1 MALLLQSVG
10 TRFRSGIVKTW
21 NAVNLG
27 WNKLSTQVAGT
38 AAWQRTSNF
47 AGPYIKTGISYYPD
61 AMKFDMAS
69 RNFVAGVMVGTVCL
83 TAASRAVL
91 GK

>member
-1 MALLLQSVG
+1 MASLLHSVG
-10 TRFRSGIVKTW
+10 TGIRSGISGTW
-21 NAVNLG
+21 NTVNLS
-27 WNKLSTQVAGT
+27 WNKFSTQVTNT

-47 AGPYIKTGISYYPD
+47 AGPYIRTGISYYPD

-69 RNFVAGVMVGTVCL
+69 RNFVAGVTIGAIGLAT
-83 TAASRAVL
+83 ASRLVF